1 MRVPSRRT
9 YQTNPVSLA
18 FCVPGA
24 MIRRA
29 APVSGSPLS
38 VASNNARRLNGC
50 SPTALLLA
58 ASVRP
63 LTCTESSIAARL
75 RAVCS
80 VSPSTS
86 LRAASTSS
94 ARAPR

>member
-1 MRVPSRRT
+1 
-9 YQTNPVSLA
+9 
-18 FCVPGA
+18 

-29 APVSGSPLS
+29 APIFGSPLS
-38 VASNNARRLNGC
+38 VASNKALRLNGC
-50 SPTALLLA
+50 SPTAPLLA

-80 VSPSTS
+80 VNPSTS
-86 LRAASTSS
+86 VRAASTNS